1 MVGPWSLAR
10 LVAEVFVLL
19 ATTPTLLRVF
29 RSIRPRARLS
39 PIDIPS
45 KQFPHISVVIPARN
59 EAARIRPLLESLRNA
74 HGILEVIVVDDE
86 STDETSR
93 IAASY
98 GAKVLISTARPVQW
112 VGKTW
117 ALHQGIAAARGE
129 WIVTLDA
136 DTQVEPSLLE
146 ALVTW
151 AEDQRAVLTTVAGTF
166 DCPTIGAQL
175 VHPAL
180 LTTLIY
186 RYGRPGSRS
195 SGPVIANG
203 QCMAFRRADAVSLQ
217 LMERVRGE
225 LIEDVAL
232 ARALD
237 AEGRIV
243 SMVDGNGLLRVRMF
257 EDFMSTVR
265 GWGRSISMAGIE
277 KPAQLLIQV
286 IELAC
291 AQVLPIVLVVT
302 GVAPVMG
309 VGLLAIRMGTLF
321 GTAAAYP
328 QRKWSFWLSPAVDLL
343 AWMIIV
349 TGVVRNLLH
358 LPVMWSGRSYG
369 VRQQGL

>member
-29 RSIRPRARLS
+29 PSIRPRARLS

-98 GAKVLISTARPVQW
+98 GAKVVSSTARPVQW

-146 ALVTW
+146 ALVKIG
-151 AEDQRAVLTTVAGTF
+151 RAHV
-166 DCPTIGAQL
+166 
-175 VHPAL
+175 
-180 LTTLIY
+180 
-186 RYGRPGSRS
+186 
-195 SGPVIANG
+195 
-203 QCMAFRRADAVSLQ
+203 
-217 LMERVRGE
+217 
-225 LIEDVAL
+225 
-232 ARALD
+232 
-237 AEGRIV
+237 
-243 SMVDGNGLLRVRMF
+243 
-257 EDFMSTVR
+257 
-265 GWGRSISMAGIE
+265 
-277 KPAQLLIQV
+277 
-286 IELAC
+286 
-291 AQVLPIVLVVT
+291 
-302 GVAPVMG
+302 
-309 VGLLAIRMGTLF
+309 
-321 GTAAAYP
+321 
-328 QRKWSFWLSPAVDLL
+328 
-343 AWMIIV
+343 
-349 TGVVRNLLH
+349 
-358 LPVMWSGRSYG
+358 
-369 VRQQGL
+369 